1 MAMNNDASYASRVR
15 YEPDDK
21 LPSPLALGLGLQ
33 FAVLCLAGIVL
44 TPAIVIRAGGGG
56 ESYLAWAVFA
66 AVGISGICTILQAV
80 RLGRIG
86 SGHVLVMGTSA
97 TFIAV
102 CIAALARG
110 GPGLMA
116 SLIVASSL
124 FQFLLSGRLSL
135 LRRILT
141 PAVSGTVIMLI
152 AATVMP
158 IAFEMLSEAPRHV
171 SGAAAPVSAVVTIA
185 AICLIALRGNPV
197 LRLWAPVIGVVVGAC
212 AATWFGL
219 FDFSGVA
226 SAAWFGLP
234 DAKWPGLDLS
244 FGPAFWAL
252 LPAFVFATLVGATE
266 TIGDALAIQRVSR
279 RKPRAADFRAVQG
292 AVSADGVGNLMSG
305 LAGTVPNTTYS
316 TSVSVTEL
324 TGMAARR
331 VGVAAG
337 GVFILA
343 ALLPKLL
350 ALILAIP
357 APVVAAYVIFLLA
370 MLFMVG
376 IKLVMQEG
384 LNYRNGLVCGVSF
397 WVGTAFQAG
406 GIAPDFFSQFAGGM
420 FENGMTAGGL
430 TAMLMTLFMEWT
442 SPRRYRMQAELGVT
456 ALPLIVKFL
465 RNMAKSSG
473 WNEAMSNRL
482 EAVSEEALLTL
493 LDQPGDSQRKQR
505 RLLLIARKDG
515 GGAMLEFI
523 AAPGG
528 GNLEDRI
535 AHLAEQTSAAAPEQ
549 QLSLRLLRGL
559 SSSVHHQQYHDTDIV
574 TVRVDAPRPAAGSVD

>member
-1 MAMNNDASYASRVR
+1 MTAEAGHASTVR

-21 LPSPLALGLGLQ
+21 LPPPLALGLGLQ

-66 AVGISGICTILQAV
+66 AVGISGLCTILQAV

-102 CIAALARG
+102 CITALARG

-116 SLIVASSL
+116 SLVVASSL
-124 FQFLLSGRLSL
+124 FQFLLSRRLSL

-158 IAFEMLSEAPRHV
+158 IAFDMLTEAPEGA
-171 SGAAAPVSAVVTIA
+171 SGSAAPVSALITIA
-185 AICLIALRGNPV
+185 AICSIALRGNAV
-197 LRLWAPVIGVVVGAC
+197 LRLWAPVIGVVGGAAV
-212 AATWFGL
+212 AAWFGL
-219 FDFSGVA
+219 YDFGQVA

-234 DAKWPGLDLS
+234 DAKWPGLDLN

-279 RKPRAADFRAVQG
+279 RNPGAADFRAVQG
-292 AVSADGVGNLMSG
+292 AVSADGVGNLLSG

-324 TGMAARR
+324 TGVGARS

-337 GVFILA
+337 GVFIGA

-357 APVVAAYVIFLLA
+357 APVVGAYAIFLLA
-370 MLFMVG
+370 LLFIVG
-376 IKLVMQEG
+376 IKLVLQEG
-384 LNYRNGLVCGVSF
+384 MSYRNGLVCGVSF

-406 GIAPDFFSQFAGGM
+406 AIAPEFFSDFAGGM

-442 SPRRYRMQAELGVT
+442 SPRRHRMQAELGVT
-456 ALPLIVKFL
+456 ALPLIIKFA
-465 RNMAKSSG
+465 RKMAARSG
-473 WNEAMSNRL
+473 WDEAMTSRL
-482 EAVSEEALLTL
+482 EAVSEETLLTL
-493 LDQPGDSQRKQR
+493 LEQPGDKQRKQR
-505 RLLLIARKDG
+505 QMLLTARKDG
-515 GGAMLEFI
+515 DGVMLEFI
-523 AAPGG
+523 AASGD
-528 GNLEDRI
+528 GNVEDRI
-535 AHLAEQTSAAAPEQ
+535 AHLAEPNFEGAPEQ

-559 SSSVHHQQYHDTDIV
+559 SSSVRHQQYHDTDII
-574 TVRVDAPRPAAGSVD
+574 TVHVKPPRPAAAPDDR

>member
-1 MAMNNDASYASRVR
+1 MTTDASHAARVL

-21 LPSPLALGLGLQ
+21 LPPPLALGLGLQ

-44 TPAIVIRAGGGG
+44 TPAIVVRGGGG
-56 ESYLAWAVFA
+56 SESYLAWAVFA
-66 AVGISGICTILQAV
+66 AVGISGVCTILQAV

-116 SLIVASSL
+116 SLVVVSSL
-124 FQFLLSGRLSL
+124 FQFLLSRRLSL

-158 IAFEMLSEAPRHV
+158 IAFAMLSEAPQHAASV
-171 SGAAAPVSAVVTIA
+171 AAPVSAFITIGV
-185 AICLIALRGNPV
+185 ICLIALRGNAV
-197 LRLWAPVIGVVVGAC
+197 LRLWAPVIGVIAGA
-212 AATWFGL
+212 AAAAYFGL
-219 FDFSGVA
+219 YDFSRVA
-226 SAAWFGLP
+226 SAGWFGLP
-234 DAKWPGLDLS
+234 DAQWPGLDLS

-252 LPAFVFATLVGATE
+252 LPAFIFATLVGATE

-279 RKPRAADFRAVQG
+279 REPQAADFRSVQG
-292 AVSADGVGNLMSG
+292 AVSADGVGNLLSG

-324 TGMAARR
+324 TGVAARR
-331 VGVAAG
+331 VGIAAG
-337 GVFILA
+337 GVFIVA

-357 APVVAAYVIFLLA
+357 APVVGAYIIFLLA
-370 MLFMVG
+370 LLFIVG
-376 IKLVMQEG
+376 IKLVLQEG
-384 LNYRNGLVCGVSF
+384 MNYRNGLVCGVSF

-406 GIAPDFFSQFAGGM
+406 AIAPGFFSEFAGGM
-420 FENGMTAGGL
+420 LENGMTAGGL
-430 TAMLMTLFMEWT
+430 TAMLMTLFLEWT
-442 SPRRYRMQAELGVT
+442 SPRRFRMQSELGVT
-456 ALPLIVKFL
+456 ALPLIMKFL
-465 RNMAKSSG
+465 RKMTARSG
-473 WNEAMSNRL
+473 WDEAMSNRL
-482 EAVSEEALLTL
+482 EAVSEETLLTL
-493 LDQPGDSQRKQR
+493 LDQPGDRQRKQR
-505 RLLLIARKDG
+505 RLLLIARKEGDG
-515 GGAMLEFI
+515 ALLEFI
-523 AAPGG
+523 AAYGD
-528 GNLEDRI
+528 GNVEDRI

-549 QLSLRLLRGL
+549 QLSLRLLQGL
-559 SSSVHHQQYHDTDIV
+559 SSSVRHQQYHDTDII
-574 TVRVDAPRPAAGSVD
+574 TVRVDTPHPAVSTDD

>member
-1 MAMNNDASYASRVR
+1 MNADPGHTSTVR

-21 LPSPLALGLGLQ
+21 LPPPLALGLGLQ

-66 AVGISGICTILQAV
+66 AVGISGLCTILQAV

-102 CIAALARG
+102 CITALARG

-116 SLIVASSL
+116 SLVVASSL
-124 FQFLLSGRLSL
+124 FQFLLSRRLSL

-158 IAFEMLSEAPRHV
+158 IAFDMLTEAPEGA
-171 SGAAAPVSAVVTIA
+171 SDAAAPVSALITIA
-185 AICLIALRGNPV
+185 AICSIALRGNAV
-197 LRLWAPVIGVVVGAC
+197 LRLWAPVIGVIAGA
-212 AATWFGL
+212 AAAAWFGL
-219 FDFSGVA
+219 YDFGRVA

-234 DAKWPGLDLS
+234 DAKWPGLDLN

-279 RKPRAADFRAVQG
+279 REPRAADFRAVQG
-292 AVSADGVGNLMSG
+292 AVSADGVGNLLSG

-324 TGMAARR
+324 TGVGARS

-337 GVFILA
+337 GVFIGA

-357 APVVAAYVIFLLA
+357 APVVGAYIIFLLA
-370 MLFMVG
+370 LLFIVG
-376 IKLVMQEG
+376 IKLVLQEG
-384 LNYRNGLVCGVSF
+384 MTYRNGLICGVSF

-406 GIAPDFFSQFAGGM
+406 AIAPEFFSDFAGGM

-442 SPRRYRMQAELGVT
+442 SPRRHRMQAELGVT
-456 ALPLIVKFL
+456 ALPLIIKFL
-465 RNMAKSSG
+465 HKMAARSR
-473 WNEAMSNRL
+473 WDDAMTNRL
-482 EAVSEEALLTL
+482 EAVSEETLLTL
-493 LDQPGDSQRKQR
+493 LEQPGDRQRKQR
-505 RLLLIARKDG
+505 QMLLIARKDG
-515 GGAMLEFI
+515 DGVMLEFI
-523 AAPGG
+523 AASGD
-528 GNLEDRI
+528 GNVEDRI
-535 AHLAEQTSAAAPEQ
+535 AHLAEPNSEGAPEQ

-559 SSSVHHQQYHDTDIV
+559 SSSVRHQQYHDTDII
-574 TVRVDAPRPAAGSVD
+574 TVHVAPPRPAAAPDDR

>member
-1 MAMNNDASYASRVR
+1 MSAKPHETGSVR

-21 LPSPLALGLGLQ
+21 LPGPLALGLGLQ

-44 TPAIVIRAGGGG
+44 TPAIVIRAADGG

-66 AVGISGICTILQAV
+66 AVGISGICTILQAA

-102 CIAALARG
+102 CIAALSKG
-110 GPGLMA
+110 GAGLMA
-116 SLIVASSL
+116 SLVIASSL
-124 FQFLLSGRLSL
+124 FQFLLSRRLSL
-135 LRRILT
+135 FRRILT

-158 IAFEMLSEAPRHV
+158 IAFGMLSEAPQQA
-171 SGAAAPVSAVVTIA
+171 SNAAAPVSALITIA
-185 AICLIALRGNPV
+185 LICLIALRGNAV
-197 LRLWAPVIGVVVGAC
+197 LRLWAPVIGVVGGAV
-212 AATWFGL
+212 AAAWFGL

-226 SAAWFGLP
+226 AAAWFGLP
-234 DAKWPGLDLS
+234 DAQWPGLDLS

-266 TIGDALAIQRVSR
+266 TVGDALAIQRVSR
-279 RKPRAADFRAVQG
+279 REPRAADFRSVQG

-324 TGMAARR
+324 TGVAARR
-331 VGVAAG
+331 VGIATG

-350 ALILAIP
+350 MLILAIP
-357 APVVAAYVIFLLA
+357 APVVGAYIIFLLA
-370 MLFMVG
+370 MLFIVG
-376 IKLVMQEG
+376 IKLVLQEG
-384 LNYRNGLVCGVSF
+384 MSYRNGLVCGVSF
-397 WVGTAFQAG
+397 WVGTAFQSGAV
-406 GIAPDFFSQFAGGM
+406 APGFFSEFAGGM
-420 FENGMTAGGL
+420 LENGMTAGGL
-430 TAMLMTLFMEWT
+430 TAMLMTLFFEWT
-442 SPRRYRMQAELGVT
+442 SPRRRRMQSELGVT

-465 RNMAKSSG
+465 QKMAARSG
-473 WNEAMSNRL
+473 WGEAMSNRL
-482 EAVSEEALLTL
+482 EAVAEETLLTL
-493 LDQPGDSQRKQR
+493 LDQPGDRERKQR

-515 GGAMLEFI
+515 DGAVMEFI
-523 AAPGG
+523 AAGG
-528 GNLEDRI
+528 DDNVEDRI
-535 AHLAEQTSAAAPEQ
+535 AHLAEQTSDAAPEQ
-549 QLSLRLLRGL
+549 QLSLRLLSGL
-559 SSSVHHQQYHDTDIV
+559 SSSVRHQQYHDTDIV
-574 TVRVDAPRPAAGSVD
+574 TVRVDAPGTAERDAE

>member
-1 MAMNNDASYASRVR
+1 MNESRSSRVR

-21 LPSPLALGLGLQ
+21 LPAPLALGLGLQ
-33 FAVLCLAGIVL
+33 FAVLCLTGIVL

-56 ESYLAWAVFA
+56 DSYLAWAVFA
-66 AVGISGICTILQAV
+66 AVGISGICTILQAA

-102 CIAALARG
+102 CIAALAKG

-116 SLIVASSL
+116 SLVVASSL
-124 FQFLLSGRLSL
+124 FQFALSRRLSL

-158 IAFEMLSEAPRHV
+158 IAFGMLSEVPEHAL
-171 SGAAAPVSAVVTIA
+171 SAAAPASALVTIA
-185 AICLIALRGNPV
+185 AICLIALRGNAI
-197 LRLWAPVIGVVVGAC
+197 LRLWAPVIGVIGGGV
-212 AATWFGL
+212 AAAWFGL
-219 FDFSGVA
+219 YDFSRVA

-234 DAKWPGLDLS
+234 DAQWPGLDLS
-244 FGPAFWAL
+244 LGPAFWAL

-279 RKPRAADFRAVQG
+279 REPRAADFRAVQG
-292 AVSADGVGNLMSG
+292 AVSADGVGNLLSG

-324 TGMAARR
+324 TGVGARS

-337 GVFILA
+337 CVFIVA

-357 APVVAAYVIFLLA
+357 APVVGAYIIFLLA
-370 MLFMVG
+370 MLFIVG
-376 IKLVMQEG
+376 VKLVLQEG
-384 LNYRNGLVCGVSF
+384 MNYRNGLVCGVSF

-406 GIAPDFFSQFAGGM
+406 AIAPEFFSDFAGGM
-420 FENGMTAGGL
+420 LEN
-430 TAMLMTLFMEWT
+430 
-442 SPRRYRMQAELGVT
+442 GVT
-456 ALPLIVKFL
+456 ALPLIMKFL
-465 RNMAKSSG
+465 RNMAKRSG
-473 WNEAMSNRL
+473 WDEAMSNRL
-482 EAVSEEALLTL
+482 EAAGEETLLTL
-493 LDQPGDSQRKQR
+493 LDQPGDRQRKQR

-515 GGAMLEFI
+515 DGAMLEFI

-535 AHLAEQTSAAAPEQ
+535 AHLAEQTSAAAPEH

-559 SSSVHHQQYHDTDIV
+559 SSSVHHQQYHDTDII
-574 TVRVDAPRPAAGSVD
+574 TVRVDAPRPAAAHA

>member
-1 MAMNNDASYASRVR
+1 MNESRSSRVR

-21 LPSPLALGLGLQ
+21 LPAPLALGLGLQ
-33 FAVLCLAGIVL
+33 FAVLCLTGIVL

-56 ESYLAWAVFA
+56 DSYLAWAVFA
-66 AVGISGICTILQAV
+66 AVGISGICTILQAA

-102 CIAALARG
+102 CIAALAKG

-116 SLIVASSL
+116 SLVVASSL
-124 FQFLLSGRLSL
+124 FQFALSRRLSL

-158 IAFEMLSEAPRHV
+158 IAFGMLSEVPEHAL
-171 SGAAAPVSAVVTIA
+171 SAAAPASALVTIA
-185 AICLIALRGNPV
+185 AICLIALRGNAI
-197 LRLWAPVIGVVVGAC
+197 LRLWAPVIGVIGGGV
-212 AATWFGL
+212 AAAWFGL
-219 FDFSGVA
+219 YDFSRVA

-234 DAKWPGLDLS
+234 DAQWPGLDLS
-244 FGPAFWAL
+244 LGPAFWAL

-279 RKPRAADFRAVQG
+279 REPRAADFRAVQG
-292 AVSADGVGNLMSG
+292 AVSADGVGNLLSG

-324 TGMAARR
+324 TGVGARS

-337 GVFILA
+337 CVFIVA

-357 APVVAAYVIFLLA
+357 APVVGAYIIFLLA
-370 MLFMVG
+370 MLFIVG
-376 IKLVMQEG
+376 VKLVLQEG
-384 LNYRNGLVCGVSF
+384 MNYRNGLVCGVSF

-406 GIAPDFFSQFAGGM
+406 VIAPEFFSDFAGGM
-420 FENGMTAGGL
+420 LENGMTAGGL

-442 SPRRYRMQAELGVT
+442 SPRRFRMQAELGVT
-456 ALPLIVKFL
+456 ALPLIMKFL
-465 RNMAKSSG
+465 RNMAKRSG
-473 WNEAMSNRL
+473 WDEAMSNRL
-482 EAVSEEALLTL
+482 EAAGEETLLTL
-493 LDQPGDSQRKQR
+493 LDQPGDRQRKQR

-515 GGAMLEFI
+515 DGAMLEFI

-535 AHLAEQTSAAAPEQ
+535 AHLAEQTSAAAPEH

-559 SSSVHHQQYHDTDIV
+559 SSSVHHQQYHDTDII
-574 TVRVDAPRPAAGSVD
+574 TVRVDAPRPAAAHA